1 MKLANYFRKP
11 KILAIAIGLV
21 LIAVGGVVIAT
32 RKPNAEIV
40 APPSKKPK
48 KAVNLI
54 PMDERPYVTLKP
66 LSGRN
71 LLEVKIYELPKEAKS
86 VEVSLEYDRNK
97 GVQDAVLNSFNLTA
111 FPLVEEMFLGSK
123 SAGGHTTYH
132 EDVIGGTMTL
142 DFTDDDYALAVPWRY
157 VDTQKSYDKL
167 STTDGKFQAALD
179 KPIKDNKVLI
189 MQSPGVPGKVKGSVN
204 SGVYYIGSVGD
215 LPDTTAEIKIRLD
228 EESANATIMGWDG
241 TDWIQ
246 YNTSVD
252 GKTAS
257 AKGNLVST
265 YVVVK

>member
-1 MKLANYFRKP
+1 VVTNTKSREFDYPLGDENVFAVYEGSDGIKLSNIIRKAAFS
-11 KILAIAIGLV
+11 IRLGSL
-21 LIAVGGVVIAT
+21 
-32 RKPNAEIV
+32 
-40 APPSKKPK
+40 
-48 KAVNLI
+48 
-54 PMDERPYVTLKP
+54 
-66 LSGRN
+66 N
-71 LLEVKIYELPKEAKS
+71 LLIS
-86 VEVSLEYDRNK
+86 S
-97 GVQDAVLNSFNLTA
+97 AVT
-111 FPLVEEMFLGSK
+111 
-123 SAGGHTTYH
+123 
-132 EDVIGGTMTL
+132 
-142 DFTDDDYALAVPWRY
+142 
-157 VDTQKSYDKL
+157 
-167 STTDGKFQAALD
+167 
-179 KPIKDNKVLI
+179 KDSKVLI